1 MNWHINA
8 HQSAFLFP
16 AGSGNS
22 LVQLGEHN
30 GLCLSIHCVILNICS
45 VGRKLTTSYHILMG
59 KSTHNISSVFSE
71 KDKDLDK
78 IVEGN
83 FMFIFIVM
91 LENGPKCEWHN
102 YRTIYLN
109 WGLIQKKCDHTI
121 LKIAGSIVQIGQ
133 SNEPVS

>member
-1 MNWHINA
+1 
-8 HQSAFLFP
+8 
-16 AGSGNS
+16 
-22 LVQLGEHN
+22 
-30 GLCLSIHCVILNICS
+30 
-45 VGRKLTTSYHILMG
+45 MG

-71 KDKDLDK
+71 KDKGLDK

-109 WGLIQKKCDHTI
+109 WGLIPPKKSDHTI